1 MKQVINIVVDVETL
15 SLESDA
21 AIISI
26 AAVPFNPVVDELNSF
41 DVFQVRPEGASELL
55 SEFYEVVNAT
65 SCVLHGMRI
74 DMDTVSWWSKQGEMA
89 KAELLSRQPLNIG
102 AAMNAFHN
110 YLEGMKKAY
119 DAGEEITIIIE

>member
-26 AAVPFNPVVDELNSF
+26 AAVPFNPVVEDLNTF
-41 DVFQVRPEGASELL
+41 TVFEVIPEGAKETL
-55 SEFYEVVNAT
+55 SEFYEVVTAT
-65 SCVLHGMRI
+65 SCALHGMRI

-102 AAMNAFHN
+102 
-110 YLEGMKKAY
+110 
-119 DAGEEITIIIE
+119 